1 MQRNKLFILFSVII
15 PLLVLLFAIILFLTA
30 HLDFSLFKS
39 YSLGILIAALNFLIG
54 FVAIRM
60 GLNKPNKSFLIIVFG
75 AVVIRFFLIFA
86 LIILTLTFL
95 YVKMN
100 SFIFTTFTF
109 YFYFLIVEILYL
121 KNQKILIKKRIIDG
135 FFGNIYGDR

>member
-1 MQRNKLFILFSVII
+1 MQRNKLFVLFSVVI
-15 PLLVLLFAIILFLTA
+15 PLFALLIFTILFLSS
-30 HLDFSLFKS
+30 HLDFSLYKS

-54 FVAIRM
+54 FVAIRI

-75 AVVIRFFLIFA
+75 AVVIRFFLIFG
-86 LIILTLTFL
+86 LIILTLSFL
-95 YVKMN
+95 YVRMN

-121 KNQKILIKKRIIDG
+121 KNQKILIK
-135 FFGNIYGDR
+135 NE